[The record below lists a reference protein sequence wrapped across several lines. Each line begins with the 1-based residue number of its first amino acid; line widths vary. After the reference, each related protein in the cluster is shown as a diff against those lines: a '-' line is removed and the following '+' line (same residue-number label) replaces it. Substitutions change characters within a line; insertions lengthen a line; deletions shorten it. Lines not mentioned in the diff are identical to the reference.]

1 MSFSSKLPLN
11 YNPNWELREPQGEM
25 LISRASSPEVQQE
38 RRDLYLSTHWLLA
51 AGRGQAFPANPGCE
65 LFQPEN
71 ALGKGIPVTGWRAP
85 DPEVLKARD
94 MGEAP
99 TASHSKD

>member
-1 MSFSSKLPLN
+1 
-11 YNPNWELREPQGEM
+11 M
-25 LISRASSPEVQQE
+25 LISKASSPEIQQE

-71 ALGKGIPVTGWRAP
+71 ALGKGMPATGWRALG
-85 DPEVLKARD
+85 PEVLKARN